1 MKHARVPALLFG
13 VLVLAA
19 CEPGTRAVGKLHGV
33 PVSPAR
39 AKPDFRLTDARGQ
52 AYDFRE
58 RTDGALTLLFFGY
71 THCPDVCPV
80 HLTNIAAVL
89 ERLPMEER
97 ERVRVVFVTTDP
109 ERDSLPR
116 LRSWL
121 ANFSPDFVGLR
132 GTRDEVNRILAT
144 LALPPATVE
153 SPIAAART
161 SSDYRVGH
169 AAQVLAFTPDD
180 SLRVMYPFGV
190 RQRDWAEDIPKLL
203 RVGDGRAASP

>member
-1 MKHARVPALLFG
+1 M
-13 VLVLAA
+13 VLALAA
-19 CEPGTRAVGKLHGV
+19 CDPGTRAIGGLHGV
-33 PVSPAR
+33 PVTPAR

-58 RTDGALTLLFFGY
+58 RTAGALTLLFFGY
-71 THCPDVCPV
+71 TNCPDVCPV

-153 SPIAAART
+153 SPSGGTGAA
-161 SSDYRVGH
+161 SPDYAVGH
-169 AAQVLAFTPDD
+169 VAQVLAFTPDD
-180 SLRVMYPFGV
+180 SLRVMYPFGI
-190 RQRDWAEDIPKLL
+190 RQRDWADDIPELL
-203 RVGDGRAASP
+203 RVGDGRPARP